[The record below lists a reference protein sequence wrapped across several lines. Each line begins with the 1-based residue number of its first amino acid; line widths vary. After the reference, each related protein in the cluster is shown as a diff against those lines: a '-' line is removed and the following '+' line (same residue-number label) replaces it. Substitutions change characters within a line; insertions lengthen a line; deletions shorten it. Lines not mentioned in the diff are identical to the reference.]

1 MNSLILFYSLKD
13 IILAMKSTLV
23 HSNNR
28 NSSINNNLN
37 LTLNLIS
44 IVQNFALEELVEL
57 LEKLSLYPCELEM
70 KDLEE

>member
-1 MNSLILFYSLKD
+1 MNALILFYSLKD

-23 HSNNR
+23 YSNNR
-28 NSSINNNLN
+28 NSFINNNLN